1 MSNVVLTQR
10 LISAVRGRNH
20 KIRQTSLKIF
30 TVKWW
35 RVMSPRTEVLT
46 NPLVLE
52 KVFDHLPPADV
63 KAASLVSR

>member
-1 MSNVVLTQR
+1 MSN
-10 LISAVRGRNH
+10 SP
-20 KIRQTSLKIF
+20 
-30 TVKWW
+30 
-35 RVMSPRTEVLT
+35 VMLS